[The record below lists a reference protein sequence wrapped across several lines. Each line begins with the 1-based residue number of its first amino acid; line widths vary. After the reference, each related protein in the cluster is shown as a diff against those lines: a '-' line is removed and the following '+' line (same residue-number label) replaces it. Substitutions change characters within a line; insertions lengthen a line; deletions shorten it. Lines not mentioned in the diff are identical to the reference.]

1 MDDPV
6 ERKFGHLS
14 NYTLVTLSQ
23 YRSAFI
29 GYNLL
34 LNRIFSAKDFGYMA
48 LISVQDVS
56 IGFGGPRLLEEINLQ
71 IESGEWVGLLGR
83 NGMGKSTLLKLIA
96 GDILPHSGT
105 IARQQ
110 NIRVAYLPQEVP
122 EGLSGRVREIIE
134 SGLETMPGSLDDEH
148 QWQRQHQVDK
158 VLSRMELDFEA
169 RFEILSAGLKRRVY
183 LARGLVRNPD
193 LLLLDEPTNHL
204 DINSIDW
211 LEDFLKRW
219 GGTLLFVTHDR
230 VFLQRLAT
238 RIVELDRGKLF
249 DWDCDYSTFVK
260 RKDDMLSAEQSQNA
274 VFDKKLAQEEQWIRK
289 GIEAR
294 RTRNEGRVRAL
305 KRLRKM
311 RQERREL
318 SGKVR
323 MQISADNRSGR
334 LVIEA
339 ENISFSYGNKNVVS
353 NFSTTIQRGDK
364 IGIVGPN
371 GSGKTTL
378 LRILMGELQPAQGQV
393 GHGTNVEMAYF
404 DQLRAQLDESKSVL
418 DNVGQGRDTIM
429 INGRERNLMGYLEDF
444 LFSRDRARGPI
455 SALSGGER
463 NRLLLA
469 RLFTQPAN
477 LLILDEP
484 TNDLDIETLE
494 VLEDLLLD
502 YEGTLLLVS
511 HDRAF
516 LNNIVTSTLILDGNG
531 NVTEYVGGYDDW
543 HKQTEQIPA
552 PKPPKPDSIIQA
564 ESKADSKPAPRKL
577 SYNEKRELG
586 QLPKRIE
593 MLEVE
598 QHALS
603 VRMETPEFYQQ
614 EGSVIT
620 QAVERLQELQQ
631 ELSAL
636 YHRWTELET

>member
-1 MDDPV
+1 
-6 ERKFGHLS
+6 
-14 NYTLVTLSQ
+14 
-23 YRSAFI
+23 
-29 GYNLL
+29 
-34 LNRIFSAKDFGYMA
+34 MA

-56 IGFGGPRLLEEINLQ
+56 IGFGGQRLLEEINFQ
-71 IESGEWVGLLGR
+71 IESGEWIGLLGR
-83 NGMGKSTLLKLIA
+83 NGTGKSTLLKLIS
-96 GDILPHSGT
+96 GEILSHSGT

-122 EGLSGRVREIIE
+122 LGLRGRVREIVE
-134 SGLETMPGSLDDEH
+134 SGLEEVSGPLDNEH
-148 QWQRQHQVDK
+148 MWQRQHQVEK
-158 VLSRMELDFEA
+158 ILSRMELDPES
-169 RFEILSAGLKRRVY
+169 RFEVLSAGLKRRVY

-211 LEDFLKRW
+211 LEGFLKRW

-230 VFLQRLAT
+230 VFLQRLAA

-249 DWDCDYSTFVK
+249 DWNCDYSTFVR
-260 RKDDMLSAEQSQNA
+260 RKDEILSAEQSQNA
-274 VFDKKLAQEEQWIRK
+274 LFDKKLAQEEQWIRR

-305 KRLRKM
+305 KRLREM
-311 RQERREL
+311 RRERREL

-323 MQISADNRSGR
+323 MQISAENRSGR

-339 ENISFSYGNKNVVS
+339 KNVSYSFGNKNIVS

-378 LRILMGELQPAQGQV
+378 LRLLMGELPPALGEV
-393 GHGTNVEMAYF
+393 RHGTNVEMAYF
-404 DQLRAQLDESKSVL
+404 DQLRAQLDENKSVL
-418 DNVGQGRDTIM
+418 DNVGQGRDTIT
-429 INGRERNLMGYLEDF
+429 INGRARNLMGYLEDF
-444 LFSRDRARGPI
+444 LFTRDRARAPI

-494 VLEDLLLD
+494 VLENLLLD

-516 LNNIVTSTLILDGNG
+516 LNNVVTSTLVLDGNG
-531 NVTEYVGGYDDW
+531 HVNEYVGGYEDW
-543 HKQTEQIPA
+543 HKPVEQLADPKLPKPASATLTGSKVDPIPA
-552 PKPPKPDSIIQA
+552 RR
-564 ESKADSKPAPRKL
+564 PRKL
-577 SYNEKRELG
+577 SYNEQRELADLPARIALLEAEQQ
-586 QLPKRIE
+586 QLTAQ
-593 MLEVE
+593 LEDP
-598 QHALS
+598 A
-603 VRMETPEFYQQ
+603 FYQQ
-614 EGSVIT
+614 GSESIT
-620 QAVERLQELQQ
+620 QAVDRLQELHEEISRTYQ
-631 ELSAL
+631 
-636 YHRWTELET
+636 RWLELES